1 MSRIGGTGVIF
12 ADESPCKWRT
22 GGGGPTRE
30 ADLPM
35 IYVLIVVALI
45 VALWVFMRV
54 IYPAFG
60 RIDYDEVVKDLDRE
74 EAHDM
79 LDKHV
84 RHLAMSIVL
93 PGHFH
98 AGERDVEAA
107 AAAMARIFE
116 IEGEY
121 RDRDEIRDFVR
132 KLAKDKA
139 DAMVKDADKHP
150 ILFDDLWLL

>member
-1 MSRIGGTGVIF
+1 
-12 ADESPCKWRT
+12 
-22 GGGGPTRE
+22 
-30 ADLPM
+30 M
-35 IYVLIVVALI
+35 IYVLIVLALI
-45 VALWVFMRV
+45 FALWVGIYIV
-54 IYPAFG
+54 YPAFG
-60 RIDYDEVVKDLDRE
+60 RIDYDEAAKDLDRE
-74 EAHDM
+74 DAHEM

-84 RHLAMSIVL
+84 RQLAMSIVL

-116 IEGEY
+116 IEGEHRN
-121 RDRDEIRDFVR
+121 RDDIRGFVR

-139 DAMVKDADKHP
+139 DAMVKDADKNP